1 MIESILPAGVA
12 TVWTTLDLPGD
23 LFAVEQVVIDNA
35 VDKRRREFETGR
47 ACARMALERLGLPR
61 TAIAA
66 GDRGQ
71 PLWPDGIVGSITHCD
86 GYRACA
92 AARRGDVATLG
103 IDAEPH
109 AALPAR
115 VLCGIATNGELR
127 RLAAASP
134 AALHLDRILFSAK
147 ESVFKAWSPCT
158 DRRLGF
164 KDCDIVF
171 DTGTA
176 SFCARLAGRGPI
188 LAGRERA
195 ELQGRWCVADGVVVT
210 AVVVDAARPDG

>member
-1 MIESILPAGVA
+1 MIESILPAAVVS
-12 TVWTTLDLPGD
+12 VWTTLDLPGD
-23 LFAVEQVVIDNA
+23 LFALERVVIDNA
-35 VDKRRREFETGR
+35 VDKRKREFETGR

-115 VLCGIATNGELR
+115 VLSGIATAGELR
-127 RLAAASP
+127 RLAASP

-176 SFCARLAGRGPI
+176 SFRARLAGRRPI
-188 LAGRERA
+188 LGGRVRS
-195 ELQGRWCVADGVVVT
+195 ELQGRWCVAEGVVVT
-210 AVVVDAARPDG
+210 AVVIAAARPDA